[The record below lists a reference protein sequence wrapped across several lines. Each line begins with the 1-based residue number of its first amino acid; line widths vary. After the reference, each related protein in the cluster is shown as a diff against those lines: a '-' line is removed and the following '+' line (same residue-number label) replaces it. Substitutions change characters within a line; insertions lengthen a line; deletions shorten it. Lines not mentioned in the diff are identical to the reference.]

1 MKKPAPPK
9 EPHCRYLY
17 EWTDFETEVLS
28 NISVIQRHQRLN
40 STSVAKRRQSVS
52 SQADFHRFRD
62 LSHPEF
68 ESEEVAVLRYSDFF
82 TPVSS
87 IWPQHGFPDLAF
99 STIQRHK
106 ASGST
111 NRFIGE
117 VKSAWGSDI
126 RECNIRR
133 GLSKLL
139 PLKNTIAQV
148 ITYMHNYKLR
158 YGFFSTYKTY
168 IFIKRDDDFRYLIS
182 VPISARQTR
191 PTLRDC
197 FGYLNYLT
205 SRKGY
210 FYDSQANLGR
220 VVSGL
225 LSSMTLE
232 NLRTDE
238 KEQTLLDRE
247 VAGQLDRVQ
256 NILKN
261 TELRNSLSRSRR
273 NSLGIVVSS
282 RRGSIG
288 PPPAPS
294 SRNASTS
301 NGISGTL
308 SVQNGLN
315 ELVYRQKSLGA
326 ILERTESPPLPTPKP
341 KLPIPETRPLG
352 HEIEKSGLPPHLFD
366 ISQMEP
372 NKVFVKDE
380 PRGITH
386 TFKIQKCPES
396 KGQDLDRGVYY
407 TTYTGRPAVMK
418 FFGDGLGWTALS
430 MWQQEC
436 EARDKL
442 QRTKIIPE
450 LYLAGE
456 VILGRFGYRTCR
468 GFAIIME
475 RVDGETLSNIQ
486 MSPAERDEF
495 QVAFLDAMIL
505 VRKQNMIHGEP
516 SRSNVM
522 WNRDQ
527 QRVVLLDWKEWW
539 ENEYGLEAHQRELE
553 IIMTMN
559 ERVRR
564 SSLKPV

>member
-1 MKKPAPPK
+1 MNKTSPPNDT
-9 EPHCRYLY
+9 HRRYLY

-40 STSVAKRRQSVS
+40 STSVAKRRQSVT
-52 SQADFHRFRD
+52 SQADFPSFGD
-62 LSHPEF
+62 FSHP
-68 ESEEVAVLRYSDFF
+68 ESEEVIILRYSDFF

-87 IWPQHGFPDLAF
+87 IWPGQGFPDLTF

-126 RECNIRR
+126 RECNIKK

-139 PLKNTIAQV
+139 PLRNALAQAV
-148 ITYMHNYKLR
+148 TYMDNYELR
-158 YGFFSTYKTY
+158 YGFISTYKTY

-182 VPISARQTR
+182 VPISVRQTR
-191 PTLRDC
+191 PTLREC

-210 FYDSQANLGR
+210 FYDSIVDVGTL
-220 VVSGL
+220 VSGL
-225 LSSMTLE
+225 LKSMTLE
-232 NLRTDE
+232 NLRADE
-238 KEQTLLDRE
+238 KEQSLLDRE

-273 NSLGIVVSS
+273 NSLGIPISS
-282 RRGSIG
+282 RKGSLG

-294 SRNASTS
+294 SRNTS
-301 NGISGTL
+301 IINSMPGAL
-308 SVQNGLN
+308 SVPNDGN
-315 ELVYRQKSLGA
+315 DFVYRQRSLGA
-326 ILERTESPPLPTPKP
+326 ILERKEPPLLPTRKP
-341 KLPIPETRPLG
+341 KQPIPETRPLG
-352 HEIEKSGLPPHLFD
+352 HEIEKSGLPSHLFD
-366 ISQMEP
+366 FSQMEP
-372 NKVFVKDE
+372 NKVFVRDE
-380 PRGITH
+380 SRGITH
-386 TFKIQKCPES
+386 TFKIERCPES

-442 QRTKIIPE
+442 QKTKIIPE

-456 VILGRFGYRTCR
+456 VILGRFGHRTCR

-475 RVDGETLSNIQ
+475 RVEGENLSNIE

-495 QVAFLDAMIL
+495 QVAFLEAMIL

-527 QRVVLLDWKEWW
+527 QRVILLDWKEWW
-539 ENEYGLEAHQRELE
+539 ENEYGLEPHERELE

-564 SSLKPV
+564 SSLKPL

>member
-1 MKKPAPPK
+1 MKNPSTTSNS
-9 EPHCRYLY
+9 HRRYLY

-28 NISVIQRHQRLN
+28 NISVIKRRQRLN
-40 STSVAKRRQSVS
+40 STSVAKRRQSAT
-52 SQADFHRFRD
+52 SQVDFATFGD
-62 LSHPEF
+62 FSLPEA
-68 ESEEVAVLRYSDFF
+68 EEVAILRYSDFF
-82 TPVSS
+82 TTASS
-87 IWPQHGFPDLAF
+87 IWPQYGFPDLAF

-111 NRFIGE
+111 NRLIGE

-126 RECNIRR
+126 RECNIRK
-133 GLSKLL
+133 GLSTLF
-139 PLKNTIAQV
+139 PLGSTLAQV
-148 ITYMHNYKLR
+148 ITYMYNYKLR
-158 YGFFSTYKTY
+158 YGFCSTYKTY
-168 IFIKRDDDFRYLIS
+168 IFIKRDDDFRYLVS

-191 PTLRDC
+191 PTLREC

-205 SRKGY
+205 SGKGY
-210 FYDSQANLGR
+210 FYDSVVGLDT

-225 LSSMTLE
+225 LLSMTLE
-232 NLRTDE
+232 NLKADE

-261 TELRNSLSRSRR
+261 TELRNLTSRSRR
-273 NSLGIVVSS
+273 SSLAPGNSS
-282 RRGSIG
+282 RRGSLG

-294 SRNASTS
+294 LRKASLVAGVPS
-301 NGISGTL
+301 APPVSSAG
-308 SVQNGLN
+308 Q
-315 ELVYRQKSLGA
+315 ELGYRKKSLGA
-326 ILERTESPPLPTPKP
+326 ILERTESPPLPIWRPKP
-341 KLPIPETRPLG
+341 PIPETRPLG
-352 HEIEKSGLPPHLFD
+352 HEIEKSGLPSHLFD
-366 ISQMEP
+366 FNQMEP

-380 PRGITH
+380 ARGITH
-386 TFKIQKCPES
+386 TFKIQRCPES

-418 FFGDGLGWTALS
+418 FFGDGLGWIALS

-442 QRTKIIPE
+442 QGTKVIPE

-475 RVDGETLSNIQ
+475 MVEGDTLLNLQ

-495 QVAFLDAMIL
+495 QVALLEAMIL
-505 VRKQNMIHGEP
+505 VRKQNMVHGEP
-516 SRSNVM
+516 SQSNVM
-522 WNRDQ
+522 WNRDE

-539 ENEYGLEAHQRELE
+539 ENEYGLAAHERELE
-553 IIMTMN
+553 TIMTIN

-564 SSLKPV
+564 SSLRPL

>member
-1 MKKPAPPK
+1 MKKTSPPK
-9 EPHCRYLY
+9 QTHRRYLY

-28 NISVIQRHQRLN
+28 NISVIQRHRRLN
-40 STSVAKRRQSVS
+40 STSVAKRRQSVT
-52 SQADFHRFRD
+52 SQADFPSLAD
-62 LSHPEF
+62 LSDPG
-68 ESEEVAVLRYSDFF
+68 SEEVAILRYSDFF
-82 TPVSS
+82 TPLSS

-99 STIQRHK
+99 STIQRSK

-117 VKSAWGSDI
+117 VKSAWESDI
-126 RECNIRR
+126 RECNIRK
-133 GLSKLL
+133 GLSRLL
-139 PLKNTIAQV
+139 PLKNTLAQV
-148 ITYMHNYKLR
+148 ITYMYNYKLR
-158 YGFFSTYKTY
+158 YGFLSTYKTY

-191 PTLRDC
+191 PTLREC
-197 FGYLNYLT
+197 LGHLNYLT
-205 SRKGY
+205 SGNGY
-210 FYDSQANLGR
+210 FYDSIVDLGTI
-220 VVSGL
+220 VSGL
-225 LSSMTLE
+225 LQSMTLE
-232 NLRTDE
+232 NLRADE
-238 KEQTLLDRE
+238 REQSLLDRE

-256 NILKN
+256 NILRN

-273 NSLGIVVSS
+273 NSLGLVVSS
-282 RRGSIG
+282 RRGSTG

-294 SRNASTS
+294 SRNTS
-301 NGISGTL
+301 ITSGVPGTL
-308 SVQNGLN
+308 PVRK
-315 ELVYRQKSLGA
+315 EPAFRQKSLGA
-326 ILERTESPPLPTPKP
+326 ILERKESPPLPIRKPKP
-341 KLPIPETRPLG
+341 PIPETRPLG
-352 HEIEKSGLPPHLFD
+352 HEIEKSGLPSHLFD
-366 ISQMEP
+366 LSQMEP

-380 PRGITH
+380 ARGITH
-386 TFKIQKCPES
+386 TFKIQRCPES

-442 QRTKIIPE
+442 QRTNIIPE

-475 RVDGETLSNIQ
+475 RVEGETLSNIQ
-486 MSPAERDEF
+486 MSPVERDEF
-495 QVAFLDAMIL
+495 QVAFLEAMIL

-527 QRVVLLDWKEWW
+527 QRVILLDWKEWW
-539 ENEYGLEAHQRELE
+539 ENEYGLEPHERELE
-553 IIMTMN
+553 IIMMRN

-564 SSLKPV
+564 SSLKPS